1 MSDLLTHLHQDL
13 KAWAS
18 DASSK
23 GWLNERAVHS
33 IDATTT
39 ATPGSLFDKPN
50 RPLVVGFFGGT
61 GVGKSTLM
69 NRFAGV
75 QIARVS
81 AERPTSNEITIYV
94 HESVSVAK
102 LPEEFPMQRM
112 RTKTHQNNQYRSTL
126 WMDMPDFDS
135 VEQANRELVEHWLP
149 HIDVVIYVVS
159 PDRYRDDNGWRL
171 LLEHGTK
178 HAWLFVINHWDRGD
192 ERQREDFRQMLNAA
206 GLVNP
211 ILFCTDSS
219 DGTRPSKHKTNDEFE
234 QFRETINSLA
244 DQQLIEQL
252 ESRGVVQRIKQIR
265 TVTDGLRSQ
274 MSTPEQLAQLTPLW
288 QSHWANS
295 TTELFDSADWK
306 IPTVAGLYA
315 EQEQGLLSSLYAR
328 IRGKQPPV
336 PQQIETR
343 AGVTN
348 LLDDAF
354 FDRVNESVD
363 DFTQQAIGMG
373 VAISAL
379 QAPLAALKPAWR
391 VRAGNELET
400 SIQQSIS
407 TPGTKTHRLL
417 HRALGWL
424 CWLLP
429 LAAMFW
435 AGYRI
440 INAFQRGANDPS
452 AYLSTNFAVHSLLL
466 IGLAWLVPTFLFIKL
481 RPSREKSAA
490 RGAHDGLRAV
500 AEHIDQQV
508 QGSLDQLKQDQK
520 RRLSELDSILS
531 SGVKIDDQ
539 DLPEALQRMLIQEPP
554 AVPVAGVRATTQS

>member
-1 MSDLLTHLHQDL
+1 MSDLLAHLHQDL

-18 DASSK
+18 DAANK

-61 GVGKSTLM
+61 GVGKSTLL
-69 NRFAGV
+69 NRFAGES
-75 QIARVS
+75 IARVS
-81 AERPTSNEITIYV
+81 AERPTSSEITLYV
-94 HESVSVAK
+94 HESVSVAR

-126 WMDMPDFDS
+126 WIDMPDFDS
-135 VEQANRELVEHWLP
+135 VEQSNRKLVEHWLP
-149 HIDVVIYVVS
+149 HIDVVVYVVS

-171 LLEHGTK
+171 LLEHGSK
-178 HAWLFVINHWDRGD
+178 HAWMFVINHWDRGD
-192 ERQREDFRQMLNAA
+192 ERQREDFRNMLSTA
-206 GLVNP
+206 GLANP
-211 ILFCTDSS
+211 ILYCTDSS
-219 DGTRPSKHKTNDEFE
+219 DGTRTSKQKTVDEFE

-265 TVTDGLRSQ
+265 SVTDELRAQ
-274 MSTPEQLAQLTPLW
+274 MSSPEQLEQLLPQW
-288 QSHWANS
+288 HSHWSNS

-306 IPTVAGLYA
+306 IPSVASLYA
-315 EQEQGLLSSLYAR
+315 DQEQGLLSSFYAR
-328 IRGKQPPV
+328 LRNKQPPV
-336 PQQIETR
+336 AQPVETR
-343 AGVTN
+343 AGLTN

-363 DFTQQAIGMG
+363 DFAQQAIGMG
-373 VAISAL
+373 VAIRAL
-379 QAPLAALKPAWR
+379 QARLIALKPEWR

-400 SIQQSIS
+400 AIQQSIA
-407 TPGTKTHRLL
+407 TPGTKTQRLL
-417 HRALGWL
+417 HKVLGWL

-429 LAAMFW
+429 LAAMSW

-440 INAFQRGANDPS
+440 INVFRLGASDPA
-452 AYLSTNFAVHSLLL
+452 AYLSTNFAVHSILL
-466 IGLAWLVPTFLFIKL
+466 IALAWLVPNFLYIKFK
-481 RPSREKSAA
+481 PSREKAAA
-490 RGAHDGLRAV
+490 RGARTGLRSV

-508 QGSLDQLKQDQK
+508 QGSLQQLKQDQQ
-520 RRLSELDSILS
+520 RRISELDSILS
-531 SGVKIDDQ
+531 SGIQIDDQ
-539 DLPEALQRMLIQEPP
+539 ALPKALQRMLIQEPP
-554 AVPVAGVRATTQS
+554 AVPVAGVRATVQS